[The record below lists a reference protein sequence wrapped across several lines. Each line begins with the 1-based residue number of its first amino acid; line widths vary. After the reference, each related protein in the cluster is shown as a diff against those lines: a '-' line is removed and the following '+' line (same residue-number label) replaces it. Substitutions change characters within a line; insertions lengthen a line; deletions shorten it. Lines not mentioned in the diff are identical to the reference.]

1 MLSLLFLG
9 FLLGLRHALDA
20 DHFAAIAA
28 ITSRGLNA
36 RDAVRYGAAWGLG
49 HTVTLFVFGGI
60 VLLVDGVIPQAFAS
74 GLEMAVGVMLIVLGA
89 DVLRRSLRAR
99 LHYHVHKHDDK
110 SAHFHAHSHQNDGPH
125 EQSEHRHTHVP
136 VLPMRAL
143 LVGLMH
149 GMAGTAA
156 LVLLTLDQAESLWI
170 GLAYIALFGVGSI
183 VGMAAVS
190 VVISVPLNACAKRL
204 TWLHNGLQGAIGLG
218 TVAVGAFVLIRFA

>member
-1 MLSLLFLG
+1 
-9 FLLGLRHALDA
+9 
-20 DHFAAIAA
+20 
-28 ITSRGLNA
+28 
-36 RDAVRYGAAWGLG
+36 
-49 HTVTLFVFGGI
+49 
-60 VLLVDGVIPQAFAS
+60 
-74 GLEMAVGVMLIVLGA
+74 
-89 DVLRRSLRAR
+89 
-99 LHYHVHKHDDK
+99 
-110 SAHFHAHSHQNDGPH
+110 
-125 EQSEHRHTHVP
+125 
-136 VLPMRAL
+136 MRAL

-170 GLAYIALFGVGSI
+170 GLTYIALFGVGSI